1 MKLLTLNMW
10 LINSLSFKKSP
21 PPFKKERTEGFLRHL
36 ANGFDEFE
44 NCVLEETTSRS
55 KKNNSDHLHHDDRA
69 ISTTTGGIESSCVI
83 ADEKITKKNKEQQKS
98 GKIAT
103 TSHKMF
109 DVVVLQEVFRYG
121 NTFFELFEN
130 TFHELI
136 VKKGTNELNYHV
148 ALSDPPYLLCQ
159 DSGLLILSKYPIVF
173 SKNYVFQNASWN
185 DYVTG
190 KGVLYSKIHSPH
202 EGVVHLFTLHMDAHD
217 ENIRR
222 CQIDELIAFIRECT
236 YISYAKRKHT
246 SSHQHNLT
254 KHNIVLAGDFNI
266 DSLVD
271 VEIYEYLLNELNSK
285 ICKNYIQECE
295 FRDIFG
301 SDLTKHPKTHKN
313 MCLDHIIYTV
323 PCHSNDLIFNPFAT
337 RGRNKSSREPNT
349 HPQTYHIVDW
359 NCDIGNDEKYPISDH
374 FGIAADLRL

>member
-21 PPFKKERTEGFLRHL
+21 PPFKKERTEGFLKHL

-44 NCVLEETTSRS
+44 NCISEEEILIQSS
-55 KKNNSDHLHHDDRA
+55 NDSESCDDHA
-69 ISTTTGGIESSCVI
+69 ISTDIESSFVLVERKI
-83 ADEKITKKNKEQQKS
+83 PKEKQQKS
-98 GKIAT
+98 DKTKA
-103 TSHKMF
+103 HKMF

-130 TFHELI
+130 TFHEMI

-148 ALSDPPYLLCQ
+148 ALSDPPYPLCQ
-159 DSGLLILSKYPIVF
+159 DSGLLILSKYPIVC
-173 SKNYVFQNASWN
+173 SKNYVFQNTSWN

-190 KGVLYSKIHSPH
+190 KGVLYAKIHSPH
-202 EGVVHLFTLHMDAHD
+202 EGVIHLFTLHMDAHD

-222 CQIDELIAFIRECT
+222 SQVDELIAFIRDCT

-246 SSHQHNLT
+246 SSHQQNLT

-271 VEIYEYLLNELNSK
+271 LEIYEYLMNELNSK
-285 ICKNYIQECE
+285 ICKNYIQDCE
-295 FRDIFG
+295 FKDIFG
-301 SDLTKHPKTHKN
+301 SDLTKHPKTHRN

-323 PCHSNDLIFNPFAT
+323 PTSSNDLIFNPFAS
-337 RGRNKSSREPNT
+337 RGRKKSSREPNT
-349 HPQTYHIVDW
+349 VESTQTYHIVDW

-374 FGIAADLRL
+374 FGIATDLKL